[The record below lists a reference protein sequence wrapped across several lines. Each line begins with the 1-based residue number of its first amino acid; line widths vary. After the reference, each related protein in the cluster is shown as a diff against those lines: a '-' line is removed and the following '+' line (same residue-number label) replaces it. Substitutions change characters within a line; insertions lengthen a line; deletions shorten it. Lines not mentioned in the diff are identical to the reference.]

1 MAPASSLRWARTR
14 QGRVRPAVVGKQ
26 AHGVMPPQL
35 PRVVDDAGCEI
46 GEERVGDQLTQDT
59 SSDLDAVL
67 LAVAA

>member
-1 MAPASSLRWARTR
+1 
-14 QGRVRPAVVGKQ
+14 VRPAVVGKQ